1 MYNSSSGW
9 TLGCS
14 KHVEDTIIKLKHWCK
29 ILCILLVHITLV
41 YHTAMVK
48 KRKGTERILTASWA
62 VSHCRRAISWT
73 SRYCPL
79 GKMATLSWCQ
89 TELLQYLFC
98 YQVDFIKNRKTE
110 RWKLW
115 TEWIWILLLLL
126 LSLLYDMDVSCHRHF
141 FLVLL
146 LNQRWSP
153 PLRLQA
159 SHCSTFRIMCDVQS
173 VAIFCSESIEC
184 FPGTAS
190 KFFLKLLVTIPVAPI
205 LLLLLAG
212 CTMFPLGAS
221 PGGG

>member
-126 LSLLYDMDVSCHRHF
+126 LSLLKLYLAELKGKVWKYTGCVKSMFCVNSYRVFSCHVPDEWSYAS
-141 FLVLL
+141 VLHTRDL
-146 LNQRWSP
+146 HS
-153 PLRLQA
+153 
-159 SHCSTFRIMCDVQS
+159 
-173 VAIFCSESIEC
+173 
-184 FPGTAS
+184 
-190 KFFLKLLVTIPVAPI
+190 
-205 LLLLLAG
+205 
-212 CTMFPLGAS
+212 FPLYLPQS
-221 PGGG
+221 I